1 MMQIV
6 GDPICD
12 TFMESTRVDYEVDVL
27 EFETRD
33 FEAIS
38 DASDWKK
45 SPRGF
50 YSKESLF
57 FACSNDFSIAN
68 DSSAWVMLINRG
80 ATVDS

>member
-12 TFMESTRVDYEVDVL
+12 TFMESPRVYYEVDVL

-38 DASDWKK
+38 DTSDWKK
-45 SPRGF
+45 SSRRF
-50 YSKESLF
+50 YSNEPLF
-57 FACSNDFSIAN
+57 FACSNEFSIAN